1 MTNLHFQE
9 MKANNILD
17 EHLTKKDHLTKKIDL
32 ILLKRQ
38 KLFDLDFLPEWKI
51 NQTLI
56 SLEMQI
62 TWLQTCTKKS
72 KKCNVYHVRYA

>member
-1 MTNLHFQE
+1 MTNLHFRE

-17 EHLTKKDHLTKKIDL
+17 RHLTKKDHLTKKIDL

-51 NQTLI
+51 TQTLI

-62 TWLQTCTKKS
+62 TWLQTCTKK
-72 KKCNVYHVRYA
+72 K